1 MEKEF
6 ALTDGS
12 VIRIERDDD
21 VNLTSSMLEEDEI
34 ILDQFARQSIKSR
47 FTNHEEALH
56 HATKEKMFVFA
67 LRCYSHSGDSY
78 HVAAANWDD
87 KWNMPFP
94 RRQTDGSDLPYP
106 YNDQWDSGWAGYV
119 LVPAKRFTDSQNP
132 TGRELN
138 KILLDE
144 DMRAKALEQARQY
157 VDVYENGMFRW
168 ERLVN
173 DECEGGCAGFYS
185 LEDAEA
191 DAKDCNK
198 SRLFPEPVAAPA
210 PVVKDTVV
218 HISIP
223 EG

>member
-21 VNLTSSMLEEDEI
+21 VNLVSKMLEEDEI
-34 ILDQFARQSIKSR
+34 ILDQFARRSIKSR
-47 FTNHEEALH
+47 FRHHEDALH
-56 HATKEKMFVFA
+56 YATTEKMFVFA

-87 KWNMPFP
+87 KFNNPFP
-94 RRQTDGSDLPYP
+94 KRQSDGSDLPYP

-119 LVPAKRFTDSQNP
+119 MVPAKRFTDSPNP
-132 TGRELN
+132 NGRELN

-144 DMRAKALEQARQY
+144 EMRAKALEQARRY

-168 ERLVN
+168 ERVVN
-173 DECEGGCAGFYS
+173 DEYDEGCCGFYT
-185 LEDAEA
+185 LEDAEE
-191 DAKDCNK
+191 DAKSCFKDK
-198 SRLFPEPVAAPA
+198 VFPEPVAAPA

-218 HISIP
+218 LISIP
-223 EG
+223 VG